1 MSEPKKPGG
10 DPEEF
15 KKGLTEKLR
24 DACWEVLDH
33 DVPEEMQ
40 RGMVIGASEADLKAE
55 LADKCEQ
62 TIMAAKAVMAVE
74 NDHVMQHQ
82 LTSLIG
88 ELQWCA
94 REYGK
99 ETP

>member
-15 KKGLTEKLR
+15 KKGT
-24 DACWEVLDH
+24 V
-33 DVPEEMQ
+33 V
-40 RGMVIGASEADLKAE
+40 GASEADLKAE
-55 LADKCEQ
+55 LAGKCEQ

-74 NDHVMQHQ
+74 SDHVMQHQ

-99 ETP
+99 GEP

>member
-1 MSEPKKPGG
+1 MSGPKKPGG

-15 KKGLTEKLR
+15 KNGLTEKLR
-24 DACWEVLDH
+24 DECREVLDH
-33 DVPEEMQ
+33 DGHDEMQ
-40 RGMVIGASEADLKAE
+40 KGRGIGDSASDVTAE
-55 LADKCEQ
+55 LAGKCEQ

-74 NDHVMQHQ
+74 SDHVMQHQ

-99 ETP
+99 EKP

>member
-1 MSEPKKPGG
+1 MSGPKKPGG
-10 DPEEF
+10 DPEEMQ
-15 KKGLTEKLR
+15 KGT
-24 DACWEVLDH
+24 V
-33 DVPEEMQ
+33 V
-40 RGMVIGASEADLKAE
+40 GASEADLKAE
-55 LADKCEQ
+55 LAGKCEQ
-62 TIMAAKAVMAVE
+62 TIMAAKAVMSVE

-99 ETP
+99 GEP